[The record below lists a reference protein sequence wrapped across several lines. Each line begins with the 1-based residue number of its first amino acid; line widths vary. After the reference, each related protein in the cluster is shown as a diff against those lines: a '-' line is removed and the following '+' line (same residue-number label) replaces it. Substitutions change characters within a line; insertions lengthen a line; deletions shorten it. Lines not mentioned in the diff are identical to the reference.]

1 MDFIYKTFG
10 VLLALV
16 LLCTIIAIHWHST
29 GWKSIQI
36 TNDSPFLNA
45 ATTAPNSCQKN
56 DLRLIQGLCTRN
68 CNNDY
73 DCGVDNTTKYPV
85 PNSCLL
91 RQHPPMSLLPNPD
104 STEPSFAGTCSMID
118 GVKVSGVCGDGNIQ
132 IGPYCLKT
140 CNSGSCEQNP
150 NITCMAFGGMTNVTA
165 DNSGICIGQS
175 DASTWQSLVGKSKNV
190 ANVIFKDCTFT
201 VTINSTTLKKT
212 FTKDVTSVLNGM
224 VSSLNNKAP
233 QQGTGFF
240 SNLFTTPLTQNPVS
254 SLYLT
259 LPLNP
264 FSFALDDNDANELN
278 NWFNTIGKDY
288 SGISVSLTGKYK
300 DFNI

>member
-73 DCGVDNTTKYPV
+73 DCGVGNDKYPV

-104 STEPSFAGTCSMID
+104 STEPSVAGTCSMID
-118 GVKVSGVCGDGNIQ
+118 GVKVSGVCKPDHIQ
-132 IGPYCLKT
+132 IGPYCLKM
-140 CNSGSCEQNP
+140 CNSDGDNCSNGT
-150 NITCMAFGGMTNVTA
+150 TCMAFGGITDGIQN
-165 DNSGICIGQS
+165 NGGICIGKS

-190 ANVIFKDCTFT
+190 SNVVFKDCTFT
-201 VTINSTTLKKT
+201 VTINSTNLKKT

-240 SNLFTTPLTQNPVS
+240 SNLFTTPLTQNPVT

-264 FSFALDDNDANELN
+264 FSFALDDNDANALN
-278 NWFNTIGKDY
+278 TWFNTIDSDY